1 MDIFHLYRTHKMKP
15 KYLTLLVSLLLL
27 VFTSGCN
34 STTKEKQSGAV
45 MGIPWKLTDYLIL
58 PNATWNKSDAN
69 KLVFKEAFIDK
80 NSIRF
85 NGQTCKGV
93 NFKHSTVSLNQHLST
108 KYHISVGA
116 MNLPEQQ
123 VSKISTNCNIS
134 GFNNYLRL
142 NDRRILIFINGVA
155 FFLTPG
161 IN

>member
-1 MDIFHLYRTHKMKP
+1 MKP
-15 KYLTLLVSLLLL
+15 KYLTLLVSLLFFL
-27 VFTSGCN
+27 FTNGCN
-34 STTKEKQSGAV
+34 STTKEKQSGVV

-69 KLVFKEAFIDK
+69 KLIFKEAFIDK
-80 NSIRF
+80 NSIHF

-93 NFKHSTVSLNQHLST
+93 NFKYSTVSLNQHLST

-123 VSKISTNCNIS
+123 ASIISTNCNIR

-142 NDRRILIFINGVA
+142 NDRRILIFLNGVA
-155 FFLTPG
+155 FFLTPS
-161 IN
+161 ISN